1 MFNLNQKYLKNK
13 GKIYFNNRIK
23 NDFIFYIN
31 EEIFLNIIYFNFIQN
46 CYYIIFNGN
55 SIFKNF

>member
-55 SIFKNF
+55 STFKNF